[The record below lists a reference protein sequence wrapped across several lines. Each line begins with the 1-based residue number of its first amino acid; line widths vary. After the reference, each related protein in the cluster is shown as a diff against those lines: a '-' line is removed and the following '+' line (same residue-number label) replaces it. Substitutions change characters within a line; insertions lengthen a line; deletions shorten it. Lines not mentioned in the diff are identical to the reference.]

1 VKKAGSTNFLNH
13 FLRCYISLPKA
24 TRKAG

>member
-1 VKKAGSTNFLNH
+1 VKKAGSTNFFNY